1 MARIGLLKNWI
12 LQDVFDPLRVDVTLA
27 DHVLGVLR
35 KDDRFICHSPV
46 SRTGIGEKGRHKRPF
61 ASPRDASQVMRLEN
75 WTVVARAR

>member
-1 MARIGLLKNWI
+1 
-12 LQDVFDPLRVDVTLA
+12 VFDPQRVDVTLA

-46 SRTGIGEKGRHKRPF
+46 SGPVLAKRGATGAPF
-61 ASPRDASQVMRLEN
+61 ALPQDASQVMRLEN